1 MKRVV
6 PGVGYDVYETGD
18 TVSLVIPQVKPD
30 AKQFECTVNKD
41 KNGNLWM
48 NVEPG
53 FVKILNYNNLLI
65 TSTGNRDV
73 SVGDASVIT
82 STPLAVT
89 KLYKVDGC
97 NCYKAL
103 RYPTKAATLALNQFQ
118 LETEEDSL
126 VVLYRAAPGYG
137 KPRLAVISVS
147 LFNSCFRYGP
157 TSATD
162 GEGSVPIIKHLF
174 QLTSAQYTVDTT
186 IPGIPPTH
194 AAGLTDYIPFL
205 GLKYSLWDRLGIYV
219 KFIALYDSTT
229 KKLTQYHT
237 GDVDLTETAES
248 YISSTG
254 PFVTTG
260 PCIDDGWASSF
271 YVTSGT
277 GAPSG
282 YTFDYSV

>member
-1 MKRVV
+1 MKRIV
-6 PGVGYDVYETGD
+6 PGVGYDIYETGD

-53 FVKILNYNNLLI
+53 FVKILNYTTLL
-65 TSTGNRDV
+65 TSSGNRDV
-73 SVGDASVIT
+73 SVGDASIAN
-82 STPLAVT
+82 SSYLADT
-89 KLYKVDGC
+89 KLYKVEGC

-103 RYPTKAATLALNQFQ
+103 RYPANAATLVLNQFQ
-118 LETEEDSL
+118 IETEEDSI

-137 KPRLAVISVS
+137 KPRLAVISAS
-147 LFNSCFRYGP
+147 LFASTFRYGP

-162 GEGSVPIIKHLF
+162 GEGSVPTIKHVFDTGVF
-174 QLTSAQYTVDTT
+174 QATVSVNIPGTPPTSASGSTGD
-186 IPGIPPTH
+186 IPTLSVF
-194 AAGLTDYIPFL
+194 A
-205 GLKYSLWDRLGIYV
+205 SMWDRLGLSV
-219 KFIALYDSTT
+219 KLIALYDSTT

-248 YISSTG
+248 YIVAVAT
-254 PFVTTG
+254 PVTTG
-260 PCIDDGWASSF
+260 PCIDDGWAASF
-271 YVTSGT
+271 YVTGGT

-282 YTFDYSV
+282 YTFNYTV